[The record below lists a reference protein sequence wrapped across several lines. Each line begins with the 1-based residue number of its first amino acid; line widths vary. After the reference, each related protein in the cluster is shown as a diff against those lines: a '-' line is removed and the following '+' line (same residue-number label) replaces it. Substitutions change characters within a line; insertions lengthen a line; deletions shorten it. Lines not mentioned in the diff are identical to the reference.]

1 MVKENLNRPRVNP
14 SIVLREEFEDR
25 AILFD
30 PDTGDTFGLNPVSLL
45 VWKCLDG
52 CHSLEDILKKLRA
65 SFKNVSPKAQG
76 QVKSFIQEL
85 IRKGLVQ

>member
-52 CHSLEDILKKLRA
+52 CHSLEDILKKLHA
-65 SFKNVSPKAQG
+65 SFKNVSPKVQG

-85 IRKGLVQ
+85 IRKGLAQ

>member
-1 MVKENLNRPRVNP
+1 MENMNRPRVNP

-52 CHSLEDILKKLRA
+52 CHSLEDILEKLHE
-65 SFKNVSPKAQG
+65 SFKNVPPKAQD
-76 QVKSFIQEL
+76 QLKTFIQEL
-85 IRKGLVQ
+85 IRKGWVQ